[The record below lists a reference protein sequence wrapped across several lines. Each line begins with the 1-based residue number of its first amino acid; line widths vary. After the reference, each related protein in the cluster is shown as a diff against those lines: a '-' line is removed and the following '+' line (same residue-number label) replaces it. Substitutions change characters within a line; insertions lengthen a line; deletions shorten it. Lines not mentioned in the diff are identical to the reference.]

1 MHTHTHAHTHTPC
14 MCTQSHYTH
23 ACRCTHMH
31 TGVCMHTHTCTPHKC
46 THSHDTCAH
55 ACMYMHPPQVH
66 FFCSIC
72 WVHYFKSTS
81 YPYVGLSCLFL
92 MWFRFTKLI
101 INTSCFTSFTGSSE
115 TFLRPVA
122 PTQWPRRHV
131 EGLSVHRL
139 LAPPFWESEF
149 VTECWHRGP
158 RDHALRTQLCVN
170 GSISTLSVLLFA
182 EYIFLQLKNFCC
194 CY

>member
-1 MHTHTHAHTHTPC
+1 MWHALLVALGHVPIYQTRHRTCVPCFGRLSPNHCTTREVWRSVLLIKKKNPLKWEKNPKMALYFERSHHVCTHTHMHTHTHTHKPC

-23 ACRCTHMH
+23 ACRCTHTH

-46 THSHDTCAH
+46 TYSHDTCAH

-92 MWFRFTKLI
+92 M
-101 INTSCFTSFTGSSE
+101 
-115 TFLRPVA
+115 
-122 PTQWPRRHV
+122 
-131 EGLSVHRL
+131 
-139 LAPPFWESEF
+139 
-149 VTECWHRGP
+149 
-158 RDHALRTQLCVN
+158 
-170 GSISTLSVLLFA
+170 
-182 EYIFLQLKNFCC
+182 
-194 CY
+194 